1 MALDTE
7 RLDRDIARIWE
18 RVEEE
23 LCTVLYKHELE
34 PSNLAFQESV
44 NRWLGDDTYEAFI
57 EDYEE

>member
-23 LCTVLYKHELE
+23 LCSVLYKHELV
-34 PSNLAFQESV
+34 PTNGHFQNSV
-44 NRWLGDDTYEAFI
+44 IAWLGSDSYDAFL
-57 EDYEE
+57 DGYEE